1 MTSPGVN
8 AIELELFTHRFT
20 HLVEEMGVLLQR
32 TALSTNVKERMDFSC
47 ALLDVD
53 GELVANAPHIPVHL
67 GAMGLCVRSV
77 ISRYPVGPGDMI
89 VTNHPAFGGSHLP
102 DVTVISGAFTPEGK
116 LIGYVANRAHHAE
129 IGGIR
134 PGSMPPGATRL
145 IEEGVVISPT
155 YIFKGGEA
163 LFDELETLLRDAPYP
178 SRAIADNIA
187 DLNAQA
193 AANLQGANAL
203 TALAAS
209 HGLNTIHHFMAA
221 IRDRATRALLRRI
234 ESFPSGEYRGC
245 QKLDDGS
252 VLVLLVKVNRGR
264 IGIDFSGTSGVHP
277 GNLNA
282 TPAIVR
288 SVISYI
294 LRLWIQEPMPLN
306 EGLLTPV
313 SIDLPECM
321 LNPRFTDDP
330 AECPAV
336 VGGNVETSQRLVD
349 TFIEALGIMACGQGT
364 MNNLLFG
371 NQPDAAENERFSY
384 YETIGG
390 GCGAGED
397 FDGADAVHSHMTNTA
412 ITDPELL
419 EFRFPVRLERFA
431 IRHGSGG
438 RGDYRGGDGIVREMT
453 FLKSASVSL
462 LTQHRIEA
470 PFGLH
475 GGGEGMRGK
484 QWIQKADGQMI
495 ALDSTAAAELDAGDR
510 LVIETPGGGGCAVS
524 EGKTGN
530 G

>member
-1 MTSPGVN
+1 MTGLGVK

-47 ALLDVD
+47 ALLDGD

-67 GAMGLCVRSV
+67 GAMGLCVRSI
-77 ISRYPVGPGDMI
+77 ISRYPIGPGDMI

-102 DVTVISGAFTPEGK
+102 DVTVISGAFTPEGR

-145 IEEGVVISPT
+145 IEEGVVIPPT
-155 YIFKGGEA
+155 YVFENGGA
-163 LFDELETLLRDAPYP
+163 RFDVLETLLRDARYP
-178 SRAIADNIA
+178 SRAVGDNMA
-187 DLNAQA
+187 DLNAQT

-203 TALAAS
+203 STLAAS
-209 HGLNTIHHFMAA
+209 YGLETIHHFMAA
-221 IRDRATRALLRRI
+221 IRERATRALLRRI
-234 ESFPSGEYRGC
+234 ESFPSGEYRGR

-252 VLVLLVKVNRGR
+252 TLALCMKVQRRG
-264 IGIDFSGTSGVHP
+264 IQIDFHGTSGVHP
-277 GNLNA
+277 GNFNA

-288 SVISYI
+288 SVIIYV
-294 LRLWIQEPMPLN
+294 LRLWIQEPLPLN

-313 SIDLPECM
+313 SIILPECM
-321 LNPRFTDDP
+321 LNPRFSDDP

-349 TFIEALGIMACGQGT
+349 TFMEALGFIACGQGT

-371 NQPDAAENERFSY
+371 NQPTAAENERFSY

-390 GCGAGED
+390 GCGAGKG
-397 FDGADAVHSHMTNTA
+397 FDGANAVHSHMTNTA

-431 IRHGSGG
+431 IRKGSGG
-438 RGDYRGGDGIVREMT
+438 RGVYRGGDGIIRELT
-453 FLKSASVSL
+453 FLKPASVSL

-484 QWIQKADGQMI
+484 QWIEKADGQI
-495 ALDSTAAAELDAGDR
+495 IELDSTAAAEVKPGDH
-510 LVIETPGGGGCAVS
+510 LVIETPGGGGCTRS
-524 EGKTGN
+524 DE
-530 G
+530 